1 MAEVEPWFEDVFNA
15 ARQLLS
21 QPTAMNLEARVDS
34 RQIADQC
41 GRYPDEVLR
50 AIRWLES
57 DGWLKAEYRKQGYGD
72 VAEVY
77 WARDERPSE

>member
-15 ARQLLS
+15 AQQLLS
-21 QPTAMNLEARVDS
+21 QATATNQEARVDS
-34 RQIADQC
+34 RQIADRC

-57 DGWLKAEYRKQGYGD
+57 DGWLKVEYRKQGYGD

-77 WARDERPSE
+77 WVKDERPPE